1 MQIEAIRQYHVHRAR
16 AELDLAY
23 RAKGHAAMEAHLKL
37 SALHM
42 ARIREQEAAV
52 ERQLQ

>member
-16 AELDLAY
+16 TELDLAY
-23 RAKGHAAMEAHLKL
+23 RAKGHAAMEAHMKL

-42 ARIREQEAAV
+42 ARLQEHDVAA